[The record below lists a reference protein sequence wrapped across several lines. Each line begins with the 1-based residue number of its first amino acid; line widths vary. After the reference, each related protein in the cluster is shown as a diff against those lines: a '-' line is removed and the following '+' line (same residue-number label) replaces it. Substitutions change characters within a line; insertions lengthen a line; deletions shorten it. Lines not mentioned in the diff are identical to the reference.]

1 MKTQVISLNIM
12 DDKKTLRDEI
22 AIEAMKAIIISSAIT
37 DTGDA
42 DAGNP
47 LNFFWNEVM
56 NDYGNS
62 DRSTLTEPAYE
73 IADAMLKTR
82 KTM

>member
-1 MKTQVISLNIM
+1 M

-47 LNFFWNEVM
+47 LNFFWNHVM